1 MFAHVYAYS
10 ERRGFKWHFRYC
22 CPKPVFI
29 VVCLYH
35 LDSAID
41 WMPVKDVNDVLINV
55 FFFFFFFF
63 YSGSFINIYYLISIT
78 FPVVS
83 TVTGVYNK

>member
-1 MFAHVYAYS
+1 
-10 ERRGFKWHFRYC
+10 
-22 CPKPVFI
+22 
-29 VVCLYH
+29 
-35 LDSAID
+35 
-41 WMPVKDVNDVLINV
+41 MPVKDVNDVLINV

>member
-1 MFAHVYAYS
+1 
-10 ERRGFKWHFRYC
+10 
-22 CPKPVFI
+22 
-29 VVCLYH
+29 
-35 LDSAID
+35 
-41 WMPVKDVNDVLINV
+41 MPVMDVNDVLINV
-55 FFFFFFFF
+55 FFFFFFF